1 MQVMYLFRSLS
12 TTVQNSKC
20 RAPFI
25 KHKAGS
31 TRTLFPETF
40 SFRKWKGGCF
50 HSPPHPPPPSRPL
63 RFNSMDTGIVCHLC
77 TRFNNLLFALAFSRY
92 ARKASEIVGNIFIDT
107 IPTFCRRSAY
117 FTISNLC
124 QLS

>member
-12 TTVQNSKC
+12 TTVQTANVES
-20 RAPFI
+20 PLLN
-25 KHKAGS
+25 
-31 TRTLFPETF
+31 TRLLPRELCSQRLFHLGNGKEVAFTPA
-40 SFRKWKGGCF
+40 
-50 HSPPHPPPPSRPL
+50 PL
-63 RFNSMDTGIVCHLC
+63 RFNIMDTGIVCHLC